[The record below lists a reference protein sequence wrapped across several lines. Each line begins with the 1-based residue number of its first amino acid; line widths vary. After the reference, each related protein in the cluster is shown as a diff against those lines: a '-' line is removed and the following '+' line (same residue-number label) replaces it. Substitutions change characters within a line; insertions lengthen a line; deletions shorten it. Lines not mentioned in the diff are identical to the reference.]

1 MPEALGLQG
10 AREPAT
16 AFIHGPDS
24 WEVLFP
30 WHAGTSWVLWKGKT
44 LTLGGGQ
51 VSGRK
56 M

>member
-10 AREPAT
+10 AREPVT